1 MLSALLTEQLFPF
14 LLVFARLGAALML
27 MPTIGEAAV
36 PARVR
41 MHFALAFTLVVTP
54 LLRDSLPSAPTAP
67 MALFLLIAGEV
78 IIGLFFGALMRMI
91 TAALHVAGMIFAF
104 QSSLAAAQVFDP
116 NQASQTSI
124 TGNFLSL
131 LALLIIF
138 VSDLHHLLFSGLIDS
153 YVLFPAGVAPVAAEG
168 ADAMARGLADAF
180 RIGLQM
186 TIPVVVAGFLLYL
199 GAGLLNRLMPQMM
212 VFFVVMPLQIVFA
225 FSLLML
231 TLSASLYWFINF
243 LDESLALISGHR

>member
-14 LLVFARLGAALML
+14 MLVFARLGAALML
-27 MPTIGEAAV
+27 MPTVGEAAV
-36 PARVR
+36 PARMR
-41 MHFALAFTLVVTP
+41 MHFALVFTLVVTP
-54 LLRDSLPSAPTAP
+54 LLRDGLPPPPAQP
-67 MALFLLIAGEV
+67 MALFLLVAGEV

-116 NQASQTSI
+116 NQASQTAI

-138 VSDLHHLLFSGLIDS
+138 ASDLHHLLFTGLVDS
-153 YVLFPAGVAPVAAEG
+153 YVLFPAGVAPPAAES

-180 RIGLQM
+180 RIGFQM
-186 TIPVVVAGFLLYL
+186 TAPVVVAGFLLYL

-225 FSLLML
+225 FSLLMI
-231 TLSASLYWFINF
+231 TLSVTLYWFTNF
-243 LDESLALISGHR
+243 LDESLALLSGYG

>member
-27 MPTIGEAAV
+27 MPTVGEAAV

-54 LLRDSLPSAPTAP
+54 LLRDGLPPPPTAP
-67 MALFLLIAGEV
+67 MALFILIAGEV

-131 LALLIIF
+131 LALLVIF
-138 VSDLHHLLFSGLIDS
+138 VSDLHHLLFTGLVDS

-186 TIPVVVAGFLLYL
+186 TTPIVVAGFLLYL

-212 VFFVVMPLQIVFA
+212 VFFVVLPLQIVFA

-231 TLSASLYWFINF
+231 TLSVAIYWFINF
-243 LDESLALISGHR
+243 LDESLALLSGFG

>member
-1 MLSALLTEQLFPF
+1 MLTEQFFPF
-14 LLVFARLGAALML
+14 MLVFARVGAALML
-27 MPTIGEAAV
+27 MPAIGEAAV

-54 LLRDSLPSAPTAP
+54 LLRDGLPLPPAQPL
-67 MALFLLIAGEV
+67 ALFLLIAGEV

-91 TAALHVAGMIFAF
+91 MAALHVAGMVFAF

-124 TGNFLSL
+124 TGNFLTL
-131 LALLIIF
+131 VALLVIF
-138 VSDLHHLLFSGLIDS
+138 VSDLHHLLLAGLVDS
-153 YVLFPAGVAPVAAEG
+153 YVLFPAGVAPPAAEG

-180 RIGLQM
+180 RIGIQM

-212 VFFVVMPLQIVFA
+212 VFFVVMPLQIIFA
-225 FSLLML
+225 FSLLMI
-231 TLSASLYWFINF
+231 TLSAALYWFVNYF
-243 LDESLALISGHR
+243 DESLALLSGYG

>member
-14 LLVFARLGAALML
+14 MLVFARLGAALML
-27 MPTIGEAAV
+27 MPTIGEAAI

-54 LLRDSLPSAPTAP
+54 LLRDGLPPAPTAP
-67 MALFLLIAGEV
+67 MALFVLIAGEV
-78 IIGLFFGALMRMI
+78 IIGLFFGALMRII
-91 TAALHVAGMIFAF
+91 TAALHIAGMIFAF

-131 LALLIIF
+131 LALLVIF
-138 VSDLHHLLFSGLIDS
+138 VSDLHHLLFAGLVDS
-153 YVLFPAGVAPVAAEG
+153 YVLFPAGVAPPLAES

-186 TIPVVVAGFLLYL
+186 MAPVVVAGFMLYL

-212 VFFVVMPLQIVFA
+212 VFFVVLPIQIVFA

-231 TLSASLYWFINF
+231 TLSAMIYWFTNF
-243 LDESLALISGHR
+243 LDETLAVISGYV

>member
-1 MLSALLTEQLFPF
+1 MLSALVTEQLFPF
-14 LLVFARLGAALML
+14 MLVFARLGAALML
-27 MPTIGEAAV
+27 MPTVGEAAV

-54 LLRDSLPSAPTAP
+54 MLRDILPPAPTAP
-67 MALFLLIAGEV
+67 LSLFLLVAGEV

-91 TAALHVAGMIFAF
+91 TAALHIAGMIFAF

-138 VSDLHHLLFSGLIDS
+138 VSDMHHLLFTGLIDS

-186 TIPVVVAGFLLYL
+186 TMPVVVAGFLLYL

-231 TLSASLYWFINF
+231 TLSAALYWFINF
-243 LDESLALISGHR
+243 FDESLALLSGYG

>member
-1 MLSALLTEQLFPF
+1 MLSALVTEQIFPF
-14 LLVFARLGAALML
+14 MLVFARLGAALML

-54 LLRDSLPSAPTAP
+54 LLRETLPSAPAAP
-67 MALFLLIAGEV
+67 MALFVLIAGEV
-78 IIGLFFGALMRMI
+78 IIGLFFGALMRVI

-116 NQASQTSI
+116 NQSSQTSI
-124 TGNFLSL
+124 SGNFLSL

-138 VSDLHHLLFSGLIDS
+138 VSDLHHLLFTGLIDS
-153 YVLFPAGVAPVAAEG
+153 YTLFPAGVAPVASEG
-168 ADAMARGLADAF
+168 ADAMARAVADAF

-186 TIPVVVAGFLLYL
+186 TIPIVVAGFLLYL

-212 VFFVVMPLQIVFA
+212 VFFVVLPLQIVLA
-225 FSLLML
+225 FSLLMI
-231 TLSASLYWFINF
+231 TLSASLYWFTNF
-243 LDESLALISGHR
+243 LDETLALISGYG